1 MKLRPLAL
9 ALACGIFWGA
19 TVMISTWWLLIA
31 GSSGELISLLGK
43 FYFGYSFCFV
53 GGFVGLV
60 WGFVDGLI
68 CGFLFALLYNAFV
81 RSPQA
86 NVS

>member
-9 ALACGIFWGA
+9 ALTSGIFWGA
-19 TVMISTWWLLIA
+19 AVMIGTWWLLVA
-31 GSSGELISLLGK
+31 GSSGEFVTTLSK

-60 WGFVDGLI
+60 WGFIDGCI
-68 CGFLFALLYNAFV
+68 CGFV
-81 RSPQA
+81 KSPQTNA
-86 NVS
+86 S